1 MIILFKIDDRLSQIT
16 DIRRDLPSQNIIV
29 QAFAVFEE
37 EEETYTCIP
46 ESPIYPLLESLLY
59 NQTPTFISTRGKNVI

>member
-1 MIILFKIDDRLSQIT
+1 MIIIFKIDDRLSQIT
-16 DIRRDLPSQNIIV
+16 DIERDPSTKNIIV
-29 QAFAVFEE
+29 QAFAIFEE

-59 NQTPTFISTRGKNVI
+59 NQTPTFITTKAKNVI